1 MVLALPIVETKHP
14 SCEQI
19 EARMQEI
26 EWLADAGDW
35 EKIELVL
42 HGLPGLIARVPEQ
55 ERRKILLDLKTHVD
69 HISERALLQ
78 REEFAAQ
85 LRTIRTGRRAA
96 ASYEATSA
104 LAQNASHS

>member
-1 MVLALPIVETKHP
+1 MVVAQAKAPRGRH

-26 EWLADAGDW
+26 ERLADSGEW

-55 ERRKILLDLKTHVD
+55 ERRKMLLDIKGHVD
-69 HISERALLQ
+69 HISERAMVQ
-78 REEFAAQ
+78 REEVATQ
-85 LRTIRTGRRAA
+85 LATIRTGRRAA
-96 ASYEATSA
+96 ASYQATSA
-104 LAQNASHS
+104 LSLDV